1 MWKKNCPHCN
11 WLKSDRE
18 TFIARKNRG
27 GAVYDSHKIVCRSFN
42 VISDTHDS
50 DLYPKTLYSAIS
62 FAEDLMRGKFYNE
75 DGAERYVMPVN
86 KLYLSAFNNIK
97 RAREH
102 PHIMITISRS
112 YGEFNLKR
120 IFMDPDLQDIKES
133 HTLQGEEKDKFE
145 KHGKK
150 VRNKGLNFCKTRG
163 LIPYKNETQIILNKD
178 DILFLANS
186 EYEEYVEFL
195 RKRFSEKGLVFNIDN
210 MPYFL
215 VITME
220 RVEDGSIDM
229 SGIVSS
235 G

>member
-1 MWKKNCPHCN
+1 
-11 WLKSDRE
+11 
-18 TFIARKNRG
+18 
-27 GAVYDSHKIVCRSFN
+27 
-42 VISDTHDS
+42 
-50 DLYPKTLYSAIS
+50 
-62 FAEDLMRGKFYNE
+62 MRGKFYNE

-150 VRNKGLNFCKTRG
+150 ARNKGLNFCKTRG